1 MQASPPRPAN
11 RFMRLRPPTATDDAT
26 CLTMLLRCGGET
38 PNQFIKRLNKA
49 IHLAWSEECCIDE
62 VNDGRS
68 DRL

>member
-1 MQASPPRPAN
+1 
-11 RFMRLRPPTATDDAT
+11 
-26 CLTMLLRCGGET
+26 MLLRRGGET